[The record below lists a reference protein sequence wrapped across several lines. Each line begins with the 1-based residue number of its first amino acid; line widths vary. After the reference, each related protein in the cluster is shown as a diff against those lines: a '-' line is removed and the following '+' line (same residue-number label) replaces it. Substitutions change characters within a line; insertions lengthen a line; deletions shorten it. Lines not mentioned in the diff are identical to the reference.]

1 MLDLS
6 GRGRQYWTCQEKTDR
21 CEKTIKAVDMSLD
34 LKTKQ
39 RSVKAEG
46 QLRNRGKDFA
56 GKVDFKADESLEVL
70 LALHRNLDF
79 DKPMRGLKI
88 ETYMKNKKQNVFSS
102 RAQLTRNPG
111 EG

>member
-1 MLDLS
+1 M
-6 GRGRQYWTCQEKTDR
+6 
-21 CEKTIKAVDMSLD
+21 
-34 LKTKQ
+34 KTKQ

-88 ETYMKNKKQNVFSS
+88 DTYMKNKKQNVFSS

-111 EG
+111 ED

>member
-1 MLDLS
+1 M
-6 GRGRQYWTCQEKTDR
+6 
-21 CEKTIKAVDMSLD
+21 
-34 LKTKQ
+34 KTKQ

-88 ETYMKNKKQNVFSS
+88 ETYVKNKKQNVFSS
-102 RAQLTRNPG
+102 RAQLARNPG